1 MRNARFAEGLH
12 ILPVYGPANIT
23 NSDVATEF
31 VDMNLSHHVTFLIQ
45 FGAATSD
52 STDTAIVTIEA
63 CDIAT
68 TTDSTEEGIA
78 FNYRLTGAVADDT
91 VGAITAATTSSSGY
105 AVTATDDNKLLIIDV
120 DAEAVAA
127 AVSGAGRYV
136 RAMITTNA
144 EMASCYVGA
153 IAVLEPR
160 YPQNIGPSST

>member
-12 ILPVYGPANIT
+12 IYPVLAPADIT
-23 NSDVATEF
+23 NTDVGTQF
-31 VDMNLSHHVTFLIQ
+31 VDMNMNHHVTFLIQ
-45 FGAATSD
+45 FGAMTSD

-78 FNYRLTGAVADDT
+78 FHYRLTGAVADDT

-105 AVTATDDNKLLIIDV
+105 AVTATDDNKLLIVDV
-120 DAEAVAA
+120 DAEAVAS
-127 AVSGAGRYV
+127 AVSNAGRYV
-136 RAMITTNA
+136 RAFITTNA
-144 EMASCYVGA
+144 EMASCLVGA

-160 YPQNIGPSST
+160 YPQNIPTEST